1 MLLNIIAANSSGL
14 LSAPWWKVLY
24 DFSSLTKSIDEGL
37 YKALGHFWT
46 VVTEMMIIG
55 ILILMFYAVI
65 GLFLVYAERKVC
77 AFMQNRLGPNRLGP
91 FGIFQT
97 IADLIKLLFVEM
109 IPIKNADGFLFNLA
123 PFIVIIAGF
132 MALAAIPFA
141 NGLHAIDMNIGVL
154 YVIAVSSMGV
164 IGVLLAGWSSN
175 NKYSLIGAI
184 RSGAQII
191 SYELSVGL
199 ALITIVIMA
208 GSMQLSVIVEAQRDG
223 WFIFKGH
230 IPAFIA
236 FVIFLIAST
245 AETNRGPFDLAEAE
259 SELTAGYHTEYSGI
273 KFAFFFLAEY
283 MNMFIVAS
291 IAATVFLGGWMPF
304 HVGPWDGFNHVMD
317 FIPPFVWYIGKTFF
331 VIFIMMWFKWTFP
344 RLRIDQLL
352 TLEWKYLLPINLV
365 NVLIM
370 AFIVLMGWHF

>member
-1 MLLNIIAANSSGL
+1 MPFDI
-14 LSAPWWKVLY
+14 Y
-24 DFSSLTKSIDEGL
+24 DFTSLTQWIDTSL
-37 YKALGHFWT
+37 HNAMSPFWA
-46 VVTEMMIIG
+46 VVIEMLIAGVMI
-55 ILILMFYAVI
+55 LLFYALI

-77 AFMQNRLGPNRLGP
+77 AFMQNRLGPNRVGP
-91 FGIFQT
+91 FGMFQT
-97 IADLIKLLFVEM
+97 IADLVKLLMVELV
-109 IPIKNADGFLFNLA
+109 PINKADKFLFNLA
-123 PFIVIIAGF
+123 PFIVIIASF
-132 MALAAIPFA
+132 MAIAAIPFA
-141 NGLHAIDMNIGVL
+141 KGLHAIDLNIGVL

-164 IGVLLAGWSSN
+164 IGILLAGWSSN
-175 NKYSLIGAI
+175 NKYSLIGAM
-184 RSGAQII
+184 RSGAQIV

-199 ALITIVIMA
+199 SLITVVILA
-208 GSMQLSVIVEAQRDG
+208 GSMQLSEIVTGQADG

-236 FVIFLIAST
+236 FIIFLIAST

-283 MNMFIVAS
+283 INMFIVAS

-304 HVGPWDGFNHVMD
+304 HVGHWDGFNRIMD
-317 FIPPFVWYIGKTFF
+317 FIPPFIWFIVKAFF
-331 VIFIMMWFKWTFP
+331 VVFLMMWFKWTFP

-365 NVLIM
+365 NILIM
-370 AFIVLMGWHF
+370 SFLVLMGWHF

>member
-1 MLLNIIAANSSGL
+1 MLPEIVAFNTSPT
-14 LSAPWWKVLY
+14 LSVPWWKVVY
-24 DFSSLTKSIDEGL
+24 DFSPLTIWIDSSLHNVMSP
-37 YKALGHFWT
+37 FWST
-46 VVTEMMIIG
+46 ITELLIIG
-55 ILILMFYAVI
+55 VLILLFYALV

-77 AFMQNRLGPNRLGP
+77 AFMQNRLGPNRIGP

-184 RSGAQII
+184 RSGAQIV

-199 ALITIVIMA
+199 SILAIVVFS
-208 GSMQLSVIVEAQRDG
+208 GTMQ
-223 WFIFKGH
+223 
-230 IPAFIA
+230 
-236 FVIFLIAST
+236 
-245 AETNRGPFDLAEAE
+245 
-259 SELTAGYHTEYSGI
+259 
-273 KFAFFFLAEY
+273 
-283 MNMFIVAS
+283 
-291 IAATVFLGGWMPF
+291 
-304 HVGPWDGFNHVMD
+304 
-317 FIPPFVWYIGKTFF
+317 
-331 VIFIMMWFKWTFP
+331 
-344 RLRIDQLL
+344 
-352 TLEWKYLLPINLV
+352 
-365 NVLIM
+365 
-370 AFIVLMGWHF
+370 

>member
-1 MLLNIIAANSSGL
+1 MPFDI
-14 LSAPWWKVLY
+14 Y
-24 DFSSLTKSIDEGL
+24 DFTSFTEWIDKSLHNAMSP
-37 YKALGHFWT
+37 FWT
-46 VVTEMMIIG
+46 TVTEMLIIG
-55 ILILMFYAVI
+55 VLILLFYALV

-77 AFMQNRLGPNRLGP
+77 AFMQNRLGPNRVGP

-97 IADLIKLLFVEM
+97 IADLFKLLFKELV
-109 IPIKNADGFLFNLA
+109 PIKNADGFLFNLA
-123 PFIVIIAGF
+123 PFIVIIASF
-132 MALAAIPFA
+132 MAIAAIPFA
-141 NGLHAIDMNIGVL
+141 KGLHAIDLNIGVL
-154 YVIAVSSMGV
+154 YVIAVSAMGV

-175 NKYSLIGAI
+175 NKYSLIGAM
-184 RSGAQII
+184 RSGAQIV

-236 FVIFLIAST
+236 FIVFLISST

-283 MNMFIVAS
+283 INMFIVAS

-304 HVGPWDGFNHVMD
+304 HVGHWEGFNHIMD
-317 FIPPFVWYIGKTFF
+317 FIPPFIWYIGKTFF
-331 VIFIMMWFKWTFP
+331 VIFMMMWFKWTFP